1 MSYQLNLP
9 LEELARDRGKLN
21 TLRNMI
27 AVVSAGIEKNAEIA
41 ASTIEFTVN
50 EFADILRENTPF
62 DILSADSQNS
72 KQISPYPFQIFDLVQ
87 SEQRPKVFSTVKELA
102 NRLDLNAIK
111 ESFVNTEL
119 IGIDESQVDIPLP
132 QSNLSF
138 LKSVAFRTYEMPNGS
153 QDEQIGPVVSD
164 MRIQLED
171 NDSFENANKLLGY
184 IRNNFIAYISA
195 LTALPYG
202 RKPFVILHGPLIR
215 AIGGFTHI
223 IFDYKD
229 AHRLLN
235 INLEDAGEFQQ
246 PPRNKQSVVKGD
258 SFTKHNLS
266 LVPEKAL
273 DGQKNILEFNKFC
286 INICDRKCGRYNK
299 EEGIFPKNAR
309 PKKSW
314 TKDEIQRREY
324 PGFCL
329 YFWVLRSLFDL
340 ARLSEITIASV
351 VEDVSAATE
360 MTRLVLPSLLAKS
373 NVREQVRNSALNTAL
388 KAIKLTLPKQQS
400 RSDVYNKTKD
410 IVKTLRLSDSKPIII
425 ARITKLQKENPL
437 LSRDQASVS
446 ASIGDI
452 GYQMSRRFT
461 YSWAECTVIGTL
473 TVSGFLDMNRC
484 SVTPNAEVHSISETS
499 QRQLFFSEKPSH
511 LPLGTIESF
520 GEGDTSQVPVTLNA
534 DELVTKHF
542 CIFGMTGSG
551 KTNTSAKL
559 LEELM
564 ARGHRMIIF
573 DSHDDYINIEN
584 FSNLFCDRDSN
595 GNKKD
600 LKCRVNDRNCD
611 AVKLATKQLNPP
623 KASDNK
629 PLNEYVCERLIRTA
643 SVIYHNKP
651 PRQIVAEGCKKIT
664 PELVNALSNVS
675 PWKTL
680 IQNRQ
685 VCSKSSFPELKYY
698 GDDFQDFSINLL
710 EAFQDEAFSDAQ
722 LRWLRGNINQQ
733 GVGIQ
738 YLNNLQNALN
748 RANINDKTK
757 DALRAKIRGLINIY
771 NDARRTDVQSIDL
784 ELFFNRVADR
794 ENAKPQTVYRL
805 SLTDL
810 SNNLRKALVYGVVTY
825 FFRSFKY
832 GKYRATSKKGQPNA
846 YPILFVLE
854 EARSL
859 IPKSSSDDIDISG
872 KLARRA
878 MREIGYEGRKFS
890 LGFGLISQKPSTVD
904 AEVVSQSNTLIL
916 HQLKSPDDQKYVR
929 DVAESMS
936 QEDLEMVKSLGTGRA
951 IVTGVAIK
959 SPVLLRVDFR
969 YSQEGIE
976 EPRPIENELRNTTEI
991 RNQLGI

>member
-1 MSYQLNLP
+1 MLI
-9 LEELARDRGKLN
+9 G
-21 TLRNMI
+21 
-27 AVVSAGIEKNAEIA
+27 
-41 ASTIEFTVN
+41 
-50 EFADILRENTPF
+50 
-62 DILSADSQNS
+62 
-72 KQISPYPFQIFDLVQ
+72 
-87 SEQRPKVFSTVKELA
+87 KVFDQTSTTEFMA
-102 NRLDLNAIK
+102 MLDR
-111 ESFVNTEL
+111 E
-119 IGIDESQVDIPLP
+119 
-132 QSNLSF
+132 
-138 LKSVAFRTYEMPNGS
+138 Y
-153 QDEQIGPVVSD
+153 
-164 MRIQLED
+164 D
-171 NDSFENANKLLGY
+171 NEKLLSSY
-184 IRNNFIAYISA
+184 I
-195 LTALPYG
+195 
-202 RKPFVILHGPLIR
+202 
-215 AIGGFTHI
+215 
-223 IFDYKD
+223 
-229 AHRLLN
+229 
-235 INLEDAGEFQQ
+235 E
-246 PPRNKQSVVKGD
+246 
-258 SFTKHNLS
+258 LS
-266 LVPEKAL
+266 L
-273 DGQKNILEFNKFC
+273 DGGE
-286 INICDRKCGRYNK
+286 
-299 EEGIFPKNAR
+299 PKPN
-309 PKKSW
+309 
-314 TKDEIQRREY
+314 
-324 PGFCL
+324 
-329 YFWVLRSLFDL
+329 
-340 ARLSEITIASV
+340 SE
-351 VEDVSAATE
+351 
-360 MTRLVLPSLLAKS
+360 
-373 NVREQVRNSALNTAL
+373 
-388 KAIKLTLPKQQS
+388 
-400 RSDVYNKTKD
+400 
-410 IVKTLRLSDSKPIII
+410 PIII

-452 GYQMSRRFT
+452 GYHMSRRFT

-499 QRQLFFSEKPSH
+499 QRQLFFSDKPSH

-595 GNKKD
+595 GNKKE

-611 AVKLATKQLNPP
+611 AVELAKEQLNPNASNNRP
-623 KASDNK
+623 K
-629 PLNEYVCERLIRTA
+629 NECVCERLIRTA

-651 PRQIVAEGCKKIT
+651 ARQIVAEGCKKIT
-664 PELVNALSNVS
+664 PKLVNALSNVN
-675 PWKTL
+675 PWNTL

-710 EAFQDEAFSDAQ
+710 EAFQGEQFSDAQ
-722 LRWLRGNINQQ
+722 LRWLRGNINQR

-748 RANINDKTK
+748 NNPPPGRGGTREAIEQK
-757 DALRAKIRGLINIY
+757 LQGLINIY
-771 NDARRTDVQSIDL
+771 NDARRTNARSIDL
-784 ELFFNRVADR
+784 ELFFQCIADR
-794 ENAKPQTVYRL
+794 AKAIPQTVYRL

-832 GKYRATSKKGQPNA
+832 RDYQATSKKGQPNA

-991 RNQLGI
+991 RNKLGI

>member
-153 QDEQIGPVVSD
+153 QYEQIGPVVSD
-164 MRIQLED
+164 MRIQLEE

-229 AHRLLN
+229 AYRLLN
-235 INLEDAGEFQQ
+235 INLEDAGEFK
-246 PPRNKQSVVKGD
+246 PPPGNKQSVVKGD

-273 DGQKNILEFNKFC
+273 DGEKNILEFNKFC
-286 INICDRKCGRYNK
+286 INICDRKCGRYN
-299 EEGIFPKNAR
+299 EEDGIFPKNAR

-340 ARLSEITIASV
+340 ARISEITIASV

-410 IVKTLRLSDSKPIII
+410 IVKTLRLSDSNIFSFVLDEGQYTAPVEIYRYRTRNDFIRAIDDRSWGTDNALEPIFEKLFPTPQQLNSDSHPGYRVLMSYVRTTPLREPVRVEYFDLPHLKNDRHDRVIGPIYVLSLPYQEYGMPII
-425 ARITKLQKENPL
+425 L
-437 LSRDQASVS
+437 
-446 ASIGDI
+446 
-452 GYQMSRRFT
+452 Y
-461 YSWAECTVIGTL
+461 Y
-473 TVSGFLDMNRC
+473 
-484 SVTPNAEVHSISETS
+484 
-499 QRQLFFSEKPSH
+499 
-511 LPLGTIESF
+511 
-520 GEGDTSQVPVTLNA
+520 A
-534 DELVTKHF
+534 DK
-542 CIFGMTGSG
+542 
-551 KTNTSAKL
+551 
-559 LEELM
+559 M
-564 ARGHRMIIF
+564 ARTP
-573 DSHDDYINIEN
+573 
-584 FSNLFCDRDSN
+584 
-595 GNKKD
+595 
-600 LKCRVNDRNCD
+600 
-611 AVKLATKQLNPP
+611 TKI
-623 KASDNK
+623 
-629 PLNEYVCERLIRTA
+629 IRT
-643 SVIYHNKP
+643 VVEKEYL
-651 PRQIVAEGCKKIT
+651 
-664 PELVNALSNVS
+664 ELILQQR
-675 PWKTL
+675 L
-680 IQNRQ
+680 
-685 VCSKSSFPELKYY
+685 
-698 GDDFQDFSINLL
+698 
-710 EAFQDEAFSDAQ
+710 
-722 LRWLRGNINQQ
+722 NINEPLTFMRLLGRLTRNYFQ
-733 GVGIQ
+733 
-738 YLNNLQNALN
+738 
-748 RANINDKTK
+748 
-757 DALRAKIRGLINIY
+757 
-771 NDARRTDVQSIDL
+771 
-784 ELFFNRVADR
+784 R
-794 ENAKPQTVYRL
+794 E
-805 SLTDL
+805 
-810 SNNLRKALVYGVVTY
+810 G
-825 FFRSFKY
+825 
-832 GKYRATSKKGQPNA
+832 
-846 YPILFVLE
+846 
-854 EARSL
+854 
-859 IPKSSSDDIDISG
+859 
-872 KLARRA
+872 
-878 MREIGYEGRKFS
+878 M
-890 LGFGLISQKPSTVD
+890 
-904 AEVVSQSNTLIL
+904 
-916 HQLKSPDDQKYVR
+916 
-929 DVAESMS
+929 
-936 QEDLEMVKSLGTGRA
+936 
-951 IVTGVAIK
+951 
-959 SPVLLRVDFR
+959 
-969 YSQEGIE
+969 
-976 EPRPIENELRNTTEI
+976 
-991 RNQLGI
+991 

>member
-153 QDEQIGPVVSD
+153 QYEQIGPVVSD
-164 MRIQLED
+164 MRIQLEE

-235 INLEDAGEFQQ
+235 INLEDAGEFK
-246 PPRNKQSVVKGD
+246 PPPGNKQSVMKGD

-273 DGQKNILEFNKFC
+273 DGEKNILEFNKFC
-286 INICDRKCGRYNK
+286 INICDRKCGRYN
-299 EEGIFPKNAR
+299 EEDGIFPKNAR

-340 ARLSEITIASV
+340 ARISEITIASV

-410 IVKTLRLSDSKPIII
+410 IVKTLRLSDSNIFSFVLDEGQYTAPVEIYRYRTRNDFIRAIDDRSWGTDNALEPIFEKLFPTPQQLNSDSHPGYRVLMSYVRTTPLREPVRVEYFDLPHLKNDRHDRVIGPIYVLSLPYQEYGMPII
-425 ARITKLQKENPL
+425 L
-437 LSRDQASVS
+437 
-446 ASIGDI
+446 
-452 GYQMSRRFT
+452 Y
-461 YSWAECTVIGTL
+461 Y
-473 TVSGFLDMNRC
+473 
-484 SVTPNAEVHSISETS
+484 
-499 QRQLFFSEKPSH
+499 
-511 LPLGTIESF
+511 
-520 GEGDTSQVPVTLNA
+520 A
-534 DELVTKHF
+534 DK
-542 CIFGMTGSG
+542 
-551 KTNTSAKL
+551 
-559 LEELM
+559 M
-564 ARGHRMIIF
+564 ARTP
-573 DSHDDYINIEN
+573 
-584 FSNLFCDRDSN
+584 
-595 GNKKD
+595 
-600 LKCRVNDRNCD
+600 
-611 AVKLATKQLNPP
+611 TKI
-623 KASDNK
+623 
-629 PLNEYVCERLIRTA
+629 IRT
-643 SVIYHNKP
+643 VVEKEYL
-651 PRQIVAEGCKKIT
+651 
-664 PELVNALSNVS
+664 ELILQQR
-675 PWKTL
+675 L
-680 IQNRQ
+680 
-685 VCSKSSFPELKYY
+685 
-698 GDDFQDFSINLL
+698 
-710 EAFQDEAFSDAQ
+710 
-722 LRWLRGNINQQ
+722 NINEPLTFMRLLGRLTRNYFQ
-733 GVGIQ
+733 
-738 YLNNLQNALN
+738 
-748 RANINDKTK
+748 
-757 DALRAKIRGLINIY
+757 
-771 NDARRTDVQSIDL
+771 
-784 ELFFNRVADR
+784 R
-794 ENAKPQTVYRL
+794 E
-805 SLTDL
+805 
-810 SNNLRKALVYGVVTY
+810 G
-825 FFRSFKY
+825 
-832 GKYRATSKKGQPNA
+832 
-846 YPILFVLE
+846 
-854 EARSL
+854 
-859 IPKSSSDDIDISG
+859 
-872 KLARRA
+872 
-878 MREIGYEGRKFS
+878 M
-890 LGFGLISQKPSTVD
+890 
-904 AEVVSQSNTLIL
+904 
-916 HQLKSPDDQKYVR
+916 
-929 DVAESMS
+929 
-936 QEDLEMVKSLGTGRA
+936 
-951 IVTGVAIK
+951 
-959 SPVLLRVDFR
+959 
-969 YSQEGIE
+969 
-976 EPRPIENELRNTTEI
+976 
-991 RNQLGI
+991 